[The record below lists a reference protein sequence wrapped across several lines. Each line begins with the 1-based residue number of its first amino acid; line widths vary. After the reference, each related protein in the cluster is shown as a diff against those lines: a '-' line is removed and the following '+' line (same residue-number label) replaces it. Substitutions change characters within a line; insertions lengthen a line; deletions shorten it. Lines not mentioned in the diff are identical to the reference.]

1 MEEVRALVAI
11 GPRPA
16 GSAGAEKAAN
26 HIGDRLSLL
35 GLIPSV
41 DVFSEMTPSGMLVF
55 RNVMAEIPGNGDRIT
70 VLVSHY
76 DTKAGLGDR
85 FVGANDSGSSSGVLL
100 EAARVLAAASS
111 LPSAFILAFVDGEE
125 CQRSYG
131 PGDGLHGSRRLAQRL
146 TRDGRAAKV
155 QAVYVIDMAGDRDLT
170 VTLPRNSTP
179 KLINRIFTA
188 AHELGVRD
196 RFGLHTSSIV
206 DDHVPFL
213 DGGMPAV
220 DVIDFA
226 YGPPAATY
234 WHTIDDT
241 LDKLSAQSL
250 ETVGRVVIRAA
261 LQPPL

>member
-1 MEEVRALVAI
+1 MDEVRALVAI

-26 HIGDRLSLL
+26 HLADRLSAL
-35 GLIPSV
+35 GLVPSV

-55 RNVMAEIPGNGDRIT
+55 RNVMAELPGNSDRIT
-70 VLVSHY
+70 ILVSHY

-100 EAARVLAAASS
+100 ETARVLAAASS
-111 LPSAFILAFVDGEE
+111 LPTAFIFTFVDGEE
-125 CQRSYG
+125 CQLSYG
-131 PGDGLHGSRRLAQRL
+131 RGDGLHGSRRLAQRL
-146 TRDGRAAKV
+146 VRDGRAARVK
-155 QAVYVIDMAGDRDLT
+155 AVFVIDMVGDRDLT

-179 KLINRIFTA
+179 ALINRIFAA

-196 RFGLHTSSIV
+196 RFGLHASAIL

-234 WHTIDDT
+234 WHTTNDT

-261 LQPPL
+261 LQPHL